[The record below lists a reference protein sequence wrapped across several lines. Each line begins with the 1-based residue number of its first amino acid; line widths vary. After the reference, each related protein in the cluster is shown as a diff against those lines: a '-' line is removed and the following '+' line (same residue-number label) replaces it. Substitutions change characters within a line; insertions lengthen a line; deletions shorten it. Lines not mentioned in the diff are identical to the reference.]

1 VHAFFCKPVLKPYVF
16 LALAALLAG
25 PAPAQTPPAET
36 LLLREPALS
45 RDRLAFSYA
54 GDIWLANRDGSN
66 PQRLTVGPGVE
77 TNPHFSPDGQLIAYT
92 GDYDRNA
99 DVYVV
104 PVSGG
109 QPRRLTWHPS
119 AETVRDWT
127 PDGKHILFSSSQEAY
142 ARSLQLFTVA
152 ATGGL
157 PTRLPLLM
165 GEKGSYSADGQV
177 LAHTHITDATGT
189 WKHYRGGRTGPI
201 WLTNLHTLAT
211 EEIPHENATD
221 TSPLW
226 LGGKV
231 YFLSDRA
238 RANNVF
244 VYDPATKKV
253 EQLTRHA
260 DYDVK
265 ALGGFGT
272 ELVYEQ
278 AGRLHILDTAAG
290 KTADLHISI
299 TPEVLALRP
308 QYRNVAPMV
317 RAAAISPTGMRAVVE
332 ARGDIFTVPAK
343 KGESRNLTHSD
354 GAHERYPAWSPDGTR
369 IAYVSDAAG
378 EYQLR
383 VQDQRGSA
391 PAQSYSLG
399 PASFY
404 FHPLW
409 SPDSKKIAYTDKKLN
424 LWYLDLVAK
433 KPVRVASDT
442 YGPILGE
449 PALDPA
455 WSPDGQWLA
464 YSQQMPNHLRTVW
477 VHHLPSGRRFAISD
491 GRSDATAPAFSRNG
505 KYLFFSASTDV
516 GLRTTWLDMTSYDRV
531 SKRTLYV
538 AVLNRQDASPFAP
551 QSDEEKGAIARPDS
565 VVIGKPMGNRP
576 APKVAVK
583 DLKGKKPDAVKVVID
598 TAGMSQRVLVV
609 PGSAV
614 GDLGTVQ
621 AADGDKVFYLE
632 QVPAATAAGP
642 DAAPAPPTQ
651 RLHRFDVKER
661 KDEVFM
667 AEVTDYA
674 LSADGKKI
682 LYTAPKDAYGIVE
695 AGGKPA
701 AGDGKLALT
710 GLDSYIDP
718 RHEWA
723 QMFNEVWRLERDYF
737 YDANMHG
744 LDWAATRKKYEVFLP
759 HVAHRADLNYLFAEM
774 MGEMVVGH
782 NYVAGGDM
790 PALTPDPVGL
800 LGADY
805 EVANDHYR
813 FKRVFNGESF
823 NPGLRAPLTGP
834 GVNVQAGD
842 YLLAVNNRPL
852 RATDNVYS
860 FFENTVGKQITLTV
874 NTKPSLSG
882 AREVTVVPVASEATL
897 RRIAWVEGNR
907 RKVDELTGGRVA
919 YVYLPN
925 TSQEGYEFFNRYY
938 FSQLDKEA
946 VIVDERFNGGGFVA
960 DYILDLL
967 NRPLLSYWAPREGRA
982 FTSPGASI
990 YGPKVMLVNEFA
1002 GSGGDALPAF
1012 FRRRSLGTI
1021 VGKRTWGGLI
1031 GISGYPVLMDG
1042 GTVTSPSFAIY
1053 SPEGQWEIENQGVPP
1068 DIDVD
1073 VLPNATQNGADP
1085 QLAKAVEV
1093 VLGDLK
1099 KQPFKPLPI
1108 PAQHPERAG
1117 GKMER

>member
-1 VHAFFCKPVLKPYVF
+1 MTHYYVL
-16 LALAALLAG
+16 LACAALLSRAALAQS
-25 PAPAQTPPAET
+25 PAAET
-36 LLLREPALS
+36 MLLREPALS
-45 RDRLAFSYA
+45 RNKLAFSYA
-54 GDIWLANRDGSN
+54 GDIWTANRDGSN

-77 TNPHFSPDGQLIAYT
+77 TSPHFSPDGQWIAYT
-92 GDYDRNA
+92 GDYDRNS

-104 PVSGG
+104 AVSGG

-119 AETVRDWT
+119 VETVRDWT
-127 PDGKHILFSSSQEAY
+127 PDGQRILFSSSQEAY

-152 ATGGL
+152 TAGGL

-165 GEKGSYSADGQV
+165 GEKGSYSADGKQ
-177 LAHTHITDATGT
+177 LAHTHITNATST
-189 WKHYRGGRTGPI
+189 WKHYRGGQTGPI
-201 WLTNLHTLAT
+201 WLTNLQTLTT

-231 YFLSDRA
+231 YFLSDRQ
-238 RANNVF
+238 RTNNVF
-244 VYDPATKKV
+244 VYDVATKQV
-253 EQLTRHA
+253 AQLTRHT

-265 ALGGFGT
+265 ALSGYAD

-278 AGRLHILDTAAG
+278 AGRLHLFNTTSG
-290 KTADLHISI
+290 KTTDLSIRI

-317 RAAAISPTGMRAVVE
+317 RTAAISPTGMRAVVE

-354 GAHERYPAWSPDGTR
+354 ASHERYPAWSPDGTR
-369 IAYVSDAAG
+369 IAYLSDASG
-378 EYQLR
+378 EYQLL
-383 VQDQRGSA
+383 VQDQRGTT
-391 PAQSYSLG
+391 PAQAYSLG
-399 PASFY
+399 KPSFY
-404 FHPLW
+404 YHPLW
-409 SPDSKKIAYTDKKLN
+409 SPDSKKIAYTDKNLN
-424 LWYLDLVAK
+424 LWYLNLATK
-433 KPVRVASDT
+433 KPVRVATDAF
-442 YGPILGE
+442 GPL
-449 PALDPA
+449 LDDAVMAPA
-455 WSPDGQWLA
+455 WSPDAQWLA
-464 YSQQMPNHLRTVW
+464 YSVLMPNHLRSVY
-477 VHHLPSGRRFAISD
+477 VYHLPSGRRFAVSD
-491 GRSDATAPAFSRNG
+491 GRSDATAPAFSRDG
-505 KYLFFSASTDV
+505 KHLFFSASTDV
-516 GLRTTWLDMTSYDRV
+516 GLRTTWLDMTSYDRT

-538 AVLNRQDASPFAP
+538 AVLNKQDPSPFAP
-551 QSDEEKGAIARPDS
+551 QSDEEKDAVLKPDS
-565 VVIGKPMGNRP
+565 VVVGKPVGNRA
-576 APKVAVK
+576 APKVALK
-583 DLKGKKPDAVKVVID
+583 DLKPKKPDAIKVSID
-598 TAGMSQRVLVV
+598 TVGLRQRILVV

-614 GDLGTVQ
+614 GDLSDVQ

-632 QVPAATAAGP
+632 STPATAPAGP
-642 DAAPAPPTQ
+642 TATTPEPAQ
-651 RLHRFDVKER
+651 RLHRFDLKER

-667 AEVTDYA
+667 AEVKGYA

-682 LYTAPKDAYGIVE
+682 LYMGPGNAYGIVE
-695 AGGKPA
+695 AAGKPTA
-701 AGDGKLALT
+701 TDGKLALT

-718 RHEWA
+718 RHEWE

-744 LDWAATRKKYEVFLP
+744 LDWAATKKKYASFLP

-782 NYVAGGDM
+782 NYVSGGDM
-790 PALTPDPVGL
+790 PAMQAGPVGL

-805 EVANDHYR
+805 EIANDHYR

-834 GVNVQAGD
+834 GVNVRAGD

-852 RATDNVYS
+852 RPTDNVYS

-874 NTKPSLSG
+874 NDQPTLRG
-882 AREVTVVPVASEATL
+882 AREVTVVPVANEATL
-897 RRIAWVEGNR
+897 RRIAWVESNR

-925 TSQEGYEFFNRYY
+925 TSAEGYEFFNRYY

-1012 FRRRSLGTI
+1012 FRRRGLGTI
-1021 VGKRTWGGLI
+1021 VGKRTWGGLV

-1042 GTVTSPSFAIY
+1042 GSVTSPSFAIY
-1053 SPEGQWEIENQGVPP
+1053 SPEGKWEIENEGVAP
-1068 DIDVD
+1068 DIEVD
-1073 VLPNATQNGADP
+1073 VLPSATQNGDDP

-1093 VLGDLK
+1093 IMADLK
-1099 KQPFKPLPI
+1099 KQSFKPLLI
-1108 PAQHPERAG
+1108 PVQHPERA
-1117 GKMER
+1117 KP